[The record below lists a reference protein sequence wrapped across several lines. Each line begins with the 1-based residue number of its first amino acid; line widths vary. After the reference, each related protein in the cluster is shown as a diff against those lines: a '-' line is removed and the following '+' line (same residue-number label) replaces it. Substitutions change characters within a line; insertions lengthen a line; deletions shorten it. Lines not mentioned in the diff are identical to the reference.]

1 MTGKAS
7 AETKLSPPDFW
18 EMVNKSEKRL
28 QDHVHRLLEGAASYF
43 KTAKFT
49 DVTSA
54 MNHIVSATATFRN
67 DIKGA
72 LDAHHITFD
81 TLTKQLEGVF
91 TAIANDLEKIP
102 PPDKAPGHAER
113 KKMVDK
119 ILDDTEQALI
129 KLTSSYGIDEVVI
142 TTFLSALKPHVLTLM
157 VTIGDINEQYP
168 QLLPILIFSVVVLL
182 VPESWFL
189 RPFLSVLGF
198 GPVGPVRGSVA
209 AWLQERFWGAAVEP
223 GSWFSF
229 LQAAGMG
236 VLPELAGFVIKASLL
251 ILGISAIA
259 QYPLF
264 RPKTP
269 PSAKL

>member
-1 MTGKAS
+1 M
-7 AETKLSPPDFW
+7 SPPDFR
-18 EMVNKSEKRL
+18 EMVNKTEKKL
-28 QDHVHRLLEGAASYF
+28 QDHVRRLLEAASSYF

-54 MNHIVSATATFRN
+54 MNHIVSATAIFRN
-67 DIKGA
+67 NIKGP
-72 LDAHHITFD
+72 LEAHHITFD

-91 TAIANDLEKIP
+91 TAIAKDLEKIP

-113 KKMVDK
+113 GKMVDK

-129 KLTSSYGIDEVVI
+129 KLASSYGIDEMAI
-142 TTFLSALKPHVLTLM
+142 TTFLSALTPHVLTLM

-168 QLLPILIFSVVVLL
+168 QLRSTLIFSVVVLL
-182 VPESWFL
+182 FPESWFL

-198 GPVGPVRGSVA
+198 GPIGPVRGSAA
-209 AWLQERFWGAAVEP
+209 AWLQKRFWGAAVEP
-223 GSWFSF
+223 GSWSSF

-236 VLPELAGFVIKASLL
+236 VLPELAGFVIKAPLL
-251 ILGISAIA
+251 ISGVSAIA